1 MNNFHYLLMLFIFYL
16 QSASAGQINRLSSF
30 SQFHTTASNT
40 DDQSFGRLGR
50 FKLAKNSDDPRT
62 GERIG
67 RILAQMANYKRFK
80 TTNEKEELWWI
91 YSNILM

>member
-1 MNNFHYLLMLFIFYL
+1 MLFIFVL

-30 SQFHTTASNT
+30 SQFHTTASNK
-40 DDQSFGRLGR
+40 DDQPFGRLSR
-50 FKLAKNSDDPRT
+50 FKLAKNSDDPRA

-67 RILAQMANYKRFK
+67 RVLAQMANYKRFK

>member
-1 MNNFHYLLMLFIFYL
+1 MLCILNL

-30 SQFHTTASNT
+30 SQFHTTASNKQAT
-40 DDQSFGRLGR
+40 DDEPFGRLSR
-50 FKLAKNSDDPRT
+50 FKQAKNSDDSRT

-67 RILAQMANYKRFK
+67 RVLAQMANYKQFK

>member
-1 MNNFHYLLMLFIFYL
+1 MNNFHFLLMLFIFNL

-30 SQFHTTASNT
+30 SKFHTSASNK
-40 DDQSFGRLGR
+40 DDEPFGRLNR
-50 FKLAKNSDDPRT
+50 FKLAQNSDDPRT
-62 GERIG
+62 GELIG
-67 RILAQMANYKRFK
+67 RVLAQMANYKRFK

>member
-1 MNNFHYLLMLFIFYL
+1 MLFIFVL

-30 SQFHTTASNT
+30 SQFHTTASNKN
-40 DDQSFGRLGR
+40 DQSFGRLS

-62 GERIG
+62 DERIG
-67 RILAQMANYKRFK
+67 RVLAQMANYKRFK

-91 YSNILM
+91 YSYILM

>member
-1 MNNFHYLLMLFIFYL
+1 MLFIFNL

-40 DDQSFGRLGR
+40 DQSFSRLGR

-62 GERIG
+62 DERIG
-67 RILAQMANYKRFK
+67 RVLAQMANYKRFK